1 MGITQGG
8 AMSDYIFYVTWVF
21 LFFFGVSVPQSGQLF
36 RKLDAMSTRTAE
48 ARADLANAGRALRN
62 AQFRLAIDYLG
73 HAKKLDQD
81 LNIDLYL
88 GFAYAELFSP
98 NDKSDQNRE
107 FSDRAIEN
115 FERALKVHP
124 DDTDVLANLGG
135 LYEANAQIRQAREYY
150 FKNFNVNPRSPMA
163 AYSVANAD
171 YALVSNRREPLPSEE
186 KSQLIAEGLQYLDK
200 ALSLAPDFDDA
211 MIQKYLLF
219 RQEGTIAS
227 EAKADE
233 WATKASQTRKA
244 NQGRDLSLA
253 LIRDAQVEVPLA
265 FHPGLLRIPLPPPYE
280 QGQSALGVG
289 FVGSVNG
296 VASSPDRIRVAGT
309 GMQQNLIYQ
318 PKVQY
323 PPEAL
328 SARIQGTVRV
338 ETVIL
343 KDGTVVADS
352 IRIISSPHIS
362 LNKAAIE
369 NVKQRRYKPTFLNG
383 EAVSVITTIDVE
395 FKLP

>member
-1 MGITQGG
+1 
-8 AMSDYIFYVTWVF
+8 MSDYIFYVTWVF

-227 EAKADE
+227 EAKTDE

-280 QGQSALGVG
+280 QGLSALGVG

>member
-1 MGITQGG
+1 
-8 AMSDYIFYVTWVF
+8 
-21 LFFFGVSVPQSGQLF
+21 
-36 RKLDAMSTRTAE
+36 
-48 ARADLANAGRALRN
+48 
-62 AQFRLAIDYLG
+62 
-73 HAKKLDQD
+73 
-81 LNIDLYL
+81 
-88 GFAYAELFSP
+88 
-98 NDKSDQNRE
+98 
-107 FSDRAIEN
+107 
-115 FERALKVHP
+115 
-124 DDTDVLANLGG
+124 
-135 LYEANAQIRQAREYY
+135 
-150 FKNFNVNPRSPMA
+150 MA

-227 EAKADE
+227 EAKTDE

-280 QGQSALGVG
+280 QGLSALGVG

-323 PPEAL
+323 PFEAL